1 MYYRNFLIIFL
12 STVLVACG
20 AGETR
25 KLTTE
30 EIVYGPRDKARLSQI
45 KEGGTFLEDLFKGDD
60 NNETG
65 SGSFVSYNNPLWK
78 ASLEVLSSFPLVS
91 VDAKS
96 GLIITDWYTSEKKP
110 SERFKITVLLL
121 APDIQIDSV
130 KVSVHKQVIRKN
142 RWVNR
147 NIDTKKPVAIERQI
161 IQRAIELNL

>member
-78 ASLEVLSSFPLVS
+78 ASLEVLSSFPC
-91 VDAKS
+91 
-96 GLIITDWYTSEKKP
+96 
-110 SERFKITVLLL
+110 
-121 APDIQIDSV
+121 QIE
-130 KVSVHKQVIRKN
+130 VIK
-142 RWVNR
+142 
-147 NIDTKKPVAIERQI
+147 
-161 IQRAIELNL
+161 

>member
-45 KEGGTFLEDLFKGDD
+45 KQGGAFLEDLFKGDD

-78 ASLEVLSSFPLVS
+78 ASLEVLSSFPLAS

-161 IQRAIELNL
+161 IQRAIELNF